1 MKHQI
6 TRISPL
12 QSAKIAALL
21 CLILSLPALLYT
33 MLPLLNAAGQRPRF
47 MNASLLA
54 LPLIYAVTG
63 FVCAGLAAG
72 LYNLL
77 ARLVGGIEITLASL
91 PVPAGPQ
98 PDRAE
103 ADTQPAPLA
112 SQTPVHQT
120 PHPANLRA
128 A

>member
-21 CLILSLPALLYT
+21 CLILSLPVLVIT
-33 MLPLLNAAGQRPRF
+33 MLPLLNSAGPRLRF
-47 MNASLLA
+47 MNTSLLA
-54 LPLIYAVTG
+54 LPVIYAITG
-63 FVCAGLAAG
+63 FAGAGIAAG

-77 ARLVGGIEITLASL
+77 ARLVGGIEITLAS
-91 PVPAGPQ
+91 VPAPTS
-98 PDRAE
+98 PALDSAE
-103 ADTQPAPLA
+103 ADTQPAALTGQGQITHHA
-112 SQTPVHQT
+112 G
-120 PHPANLRA
+120 NLRA